1 MMEFEEQKKKAEA
14 SGGPSLLVGYDKLL
28 YMSELQAVPGDDEYG
43 NQDLDAKFT
52 KFTLKTEHI
61 TRLKREVIEILSSC
75 EGNCFKLSQFKS
87 RYHKWFGKKFSE
99 CYRLSGGRKEFCNLM
114 AELDLIEFDQ
124 NGSRPLMKLKEPQA
138 SQHMSFNVAR
148 SEHNCATDEE
158 TRETRRPRFVKR
170 RETVAPRS
178 QSQNTSLDAIDLSE
192 KLIRLKKDIVD
203 MLRSCERNC
212 LYLSQLQE
220 EYGKTFHKRF
230 FTTHKVLLRGKCL
243 SKFLGELDIIEVED
257 TGEKDAKNYLMKL
270 REPHA
275 SQFMLNMGFDNEEK
289 PSSLEKKDPESVENR
304 KGLLSQNIGIDSGY
318 FPEKLTMFKKDIVNL
333 LKSCEGNC
341 LYLSE
346 LPDKYRQTFGR
357 KFHRAFR
364 VLFKGNGLVQF
375 LSELDIIILE
385 RTGEKGEKKYLL
397 KLKEP
402 HANLFMQRTNLN
414 TAEELDSSSNFGYR
428 QDEFDS
434 KEPTKSLRP
443 ASLADDLAVAAG
455 PIIARVPTVPLA
467 PLDQNVSDSRV
478 QSPALETTFQA
489 SPLVLSTSLM
499 RGPSHTVNIPEG
511 M

>member
-1 MMEFEEQKKKAEA
+1 MMEFEEQKKKADA
-14 SGGPSLLVGYDKLL
+14 SGGPPLLVGYDKLL

-52 KFTLKTEHI
+52 KFTHLKTEHI

-75 EGNCFKLSQFKS
+75 EGNCLKLSQFKS
-87 RYHKWFGKKFSE
+87 RYHKRFGKKFSE

-114 AELDLIEFDQ
+114 AELDIIEFDQ

-138 SQHMSFNVAR
+138 SQHMSFNVAG
-148 SEHNCATDEE
+148 SEHSCATDVE

-170 RETVAPRS
+170 RE
-178 QSQNTSLDAIDLSE
+178 
-192 KLIRLKKDIVD
+192 
-203 MLRSCERNC
+203 
-212 LYLSQLQE
+212 
-220 EYGKTFHKRF
+220 
-230 FTTHKVLLRGKCL
+230 
-243 SKFLGELDIIEVED
+243 
-257 TGEKDAKNYLMKL
+257 
-270 REPHA
+270 
-275 SQFMLNMGFDNEEK
+275 
-289 PSSLEKKDPESVENR
+289 
-304 KGLLSQNIGIDSGY
+304 IDSGY
-318 FPEKLTMFKKDIVNL
+318 FLEKLTMFKKDIVNL

-346 LPDKYRQTFGR
+346 LPDKYQQTFRR
-357 KFHRAFR
+357 KFRPSFR
-364 VLFKGNGLVQF
+364 VLFKGNGLVRF

-385 RTGEKGEKKYLL
+385 RTGEEKKYLL

-499 RGPSHTVNIPEG
+499 RGPSHTLNIPEG